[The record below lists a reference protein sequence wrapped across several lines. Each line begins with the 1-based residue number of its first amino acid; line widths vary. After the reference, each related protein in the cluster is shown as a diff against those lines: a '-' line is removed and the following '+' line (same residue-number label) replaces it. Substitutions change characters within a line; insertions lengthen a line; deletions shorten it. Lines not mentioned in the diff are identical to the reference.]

1 MSKVAILTDSNS
13 GITQAQA
20 KDYGVFVIPMPF
32 YIDGEL
38 YYEDIDLT
46 QEQFYEKLT
55 QGGEITTSMPITGNL
70 MDTWD
75 KLLKEYDEI
84 VYIPMSSGLSSSCAT
99 AKMLAEDYD
108 GKVVVVD
115 NQRISVTQKLS
126 ALEAKK
132 LADLG
137 KSAQEICDAL
147 MEIKSLSTIYITV
160 DTLEYLK
167 KGGRLMMEIGYDQGE
182 DLRTLLKEAGYLSIE
197 IKKDLSG
204 NDRVAMA
211 VTPAT
216 PAQFTSDVTV
226 AVKGASPVRT
236 AIRVNEPLRIG
247 SWMIYQYGYDFQL
260 GRYSDFSSF
269 EIVSDPWLPVVYA
282 GFALLALACLAQ
294 ICRRRRP
301 ASRGSRRPR
310 R

>member
-13 GITQAQA
+13 GITQAQS
-20 KDYGVFVIPMPF
+20 KELGVFVEPMPF
-32 YIDGEL
+32 YIDGQL

-46 QEQFYEKLT
+46 QDEFYEKLT
-55 QGGEITTSMPITGNL
+55 QGGEIKTSMPITGNL

-75 KLLKEYDEI
+75 NILKDYDEI

-132 LADLG
+132 LADMG

-147 MEIKSLSTIYITV
+147 MAIKFDSRIYITV

-167 KGGRLMMEIGYDQGE
+167 KGGRLTPAVAAIGS
-182 DLRTLLKEAGYLSIE
+182 LLKIKPVLSIYGE
-197 IKKDLSG
+197 KLDKYSMVRTMKAAKTTMIEALKKDMDEVLKIESIDDVMISIAHTQNLEAAEKFREELLEEFPGKDIWIDPLSLS
-204 NDRVAMA
+204 V
-211 VTPAT
+211 
-216 PAQFTSDVTV
+216 SCH
-226 AVKGASPVRT
+226 
-236 AIRVNEPLRIG
+236 IG
-247 SWMIYQYGYDFQL
+247 PG
-260 GRYSDFSSF
+260 
-269 EIVSDPWLPVVYA
+269 
-282 GFALLALACLAQ
+282 ALACTVTKRL
-294 ICRRRRP
+294 I
-301 ASRGSRRPR
+301 SLD
-310 R
+310 